1 MKLIIGLGN
10 PGKEY
15 AHNRHNVGFRC
26 INYLAKIH
34 SIAVKQHQCQ
44 SQIGVGEIAGK
55 KVVLAKPKTYMNNS
69 GNAVGRLV
77 QKYGI
82 SIEDIIVIYDDMD
95 LPIGKVRLRQVGR
108 SAGHKGIKSI
118 ISALRSEE
126 FLRIRLGIGRP
137 PGEQDSS
144 SKEDIV
150 INYVLS
156 DFTPEEDGVIKPV
169 IAKASDAV
177 ECILREGLLSAMNK
191 FN

>member
-34 SIAVKQHQCQ
+34 SITVKQHQCQ

-118 ISALRSEE
+118 ISAVRSEE

-137 PGEQDSS
+137 PGEQDSG

-169 IAKASDAV
+169 IAKAADAV
-177 ECILREGLLSAMNK
+177 ESILREGLLSAMNK